1 MSARLTTDRRLAV
14 SLAAILAF
22 GILRVIV
29 ASPQGFI
36 SPEGTLAAA
45 YLTFVGPGQATALY
59 VPLFAICA
67 SGLIGRSLASC
78 SISRNSSRLAAL
90 RCVVLRVAHV
100 ALAFALAV
108 FVPSLVALALKSG
121 ISASAGS
128 WASFAFLQLVYEL
141 LYFLVVGLIA
151 LTAALLTGSD
161 VLTLAGSWWTGWML
175 MGYADPS
182 NPLLAASGLLRLLAL
197 AAAFGIAAWRLMQG
211 VDFYEVSHE

>member
-1 MSARLTTDRRLAV
+1 M
-14 SLAAILAF
+14 
-22 GILRVIV
+22 
-29 ASPQGFI
+29 
-36 SPEGTLAAA
+36 
-45 YLTFVGPGQATALY
+45 
-59 VPLFAICA
+59 
-67 SGLIGRSLASC
+67 
-78 SISRNSSRLAAL
+78 
-90 RCVVLRVAHV
+90 

-161 VLTLAGSWWTGWML
+161 VLTLAFAVVYGGVDTFIAILVDYHGSWWTGWML

-182 NPLLAASGLLRLLAL
+182 NPLLAASGLLRLLAF